1 MFTSILSS
9 IIIWSAVLIIA
20 LRVVTN
26 SGIQFS
32 NNKYIS
38 ELTCYKGTSS
48 NYETTKKDI
57 LCVFLLA
64 FSFRIIVFLFSVVI
78 IYMFNDNIN
87 SFGDILEQYMK
98 WDANNYV
105 RIATG
110 GYTYYT
116 EGENF
121 TTLAFFPLYPWL
133 MRIVNI
139 IFRDLRVSGLLTSFA
154 LYSGACCFL
163 YKLFSIDYS
172 KSVAVR
178 AIIYMSVF
186 PHALFFGVLMNESM
200 LLFTSATTLYYIRK
214 HKWHLVGIWGAA
226 AALSRMLGILLAI
239 PAAVEWL
246 EHYKIFE
253 KLKNKD
259 IKTVWQLFYS
269 KGLWIFLMLLGTGI
283 YLFCNYKVT
292 GDCFK
297 FLEYQRTIWGHGS
310 AYFGTGINS
319 IVSKLNSGTDKDM
332 LASVWIPS
340 LAAIIFVMSKTASL
354 PLRLMIFMLTLLT
367 LIYLKYTNC
376 IQVPNVQT
384 PFGEQIYLIAAG
396 EKSQGRKPLYIV
408 VLNFDTT
415 KYCISNVPTMKMP
428 RLQPRRK

>member
-48 NYETTKKDI
+48 NYKTTKKDI

-178 AIIYMSVF
+178 AIVYMSVF
-186 PHALFFGVLMNESM
+186 PHALFFGTLMNESM
-200 LLFTSATTLYYIRK
+200 LLFTSAATLYYIRK
-214 HKWHLVGIWGAA
+214 HKWYLVGIWGAA

-297 FLEYQRTIWGHGS
+297 FL
-310 AYFGTGINS
+310 
-319 IVSKLNSGTDKDM
+319 
-332 LASVWIPS
+332 VWIPS
-340 LAAIIFVMSKTASL
+340 LAAIIFVTANLFYGIRKHKSMYTAYLVVYLILNTSFDWVISVPRYMTCAIPAFLFLSDFSERHKWTEPIITASMAIGL
-354 PLRLMIFMLTLLT
+354 G
-367 LIYLKYTNC
+367 IYLTGYLCWK
-376 IQVPNVQT
+376 
-384 PFGEQIYLIAAG
+384 QIL
-396 EKSQGRKPLYIV
+396 
-408 VLNFDTT
+408 
-415 KYCISNVPTMKMP
+415 
-428 RLQPRRK
+428 

>member
-1 MFTSILSS
+1 MIISVLSS
-9 IIIWSAVLIIA
+9 IAIWSAVFVIA
-20 LRVVTN
+20 LRIITN
-26 SGIQFS
+26 SGLALP
-32 NNKYIS
+32 NNKVIS
-38 ELTCYKGTSS
+38 ALTCNKSLVSAHQTTYKEIIS
-48 NYETTKKDI
+48 
-57 LCVFLLA
+57 VFLLA
-64 FSFRIIVFLFSVVI
+64 FAFRIAVFLFSI
-78 IYMFNDNIN
+78 CAMYMFNDNIN
-87 SFGDILEQYMK
+87 GFGDILEQYMK
-98 WDANNYV
+98 WDANNYF
-105 RIATG
+105 RIANV
-110 GYTYYT
+110 GYS
-116 EGENF
+116 GFDIDGDF
-121 TTLAFFPLYPWL
+121 TTIVFFPLYPWI
-133 MRIVNI
+133 MKIVNL

-178 AIIYMSVF
+178 AIVYMSVF
-186 PHALFFGVLMNESM
+186 PHALFFGTLMNESM
-200 LLFTSATTLYYIRK
+200 LLFTAAATLYYIRK
-214 HKWHLVGIWGAA
+214 HKWYLVGIWGAA

-319 IVSKLNSGTDKDM
+319 IVSKLNLGTDKDM

-340 LAAIIFVMSKTASL
+340 LAAIIFVTANLFYGIRKHKSMYTAYLVVYLILNTSFDWVISVPRYMTCAIPAFLFLSDFSERHKWTEPIITASMAIGL
-354 PLRLMIFMLTLLT
+354 G
-367 LIYLKYTNC
+367 IYLTGYLCWK
-376 IQVPNVQT
+376 
-384 PFGEQIYLIAAG
+384 QIL
-396 EKSQGRKPLYIV
+396 
-408 VLNFDTT
+408 
-415 KYCISNVPTMKMP
+415 
-428 RLQPRRK
+428 

>member
-64 FSFRIIVFLFSVVI
+64 FSFS
-78 IYMFNDNIN
+78 DNIN

-186 PHALFFGVLMNESM
+186 PHALFFCVLMNESM

-214 HKWHLVGIWGAA
+214 H
-226 AALSRMLGILLAI
+226 
-239 PAAVEWL
+239 
-246 EHYKIFE
+246 
-253 KLKNKD
+253 
-259 IKTVWQLFYS
+259 
-269 KGLWIFLMLLGTGI
+269 
-283 YLFCNYKVT
+283 
-292 GDCFK
+292 
-297 FLEYQRTIWGHGS
+297 
-310 AYFGTGINS
+310 
-319 IVSKLNSGTDKDM
+319 
-332 LASVWIPS
+332 
-340 LAAIIFVMSKTASL
+340 
-354 PLRLMIFMLTLLT
+354 
-367 LIYLKYTNC
+367 
-376 IQVPNVQT
+376 
-384 PFGEQIYLIAAG
+384 
-396 EKSQGRKPLYIV
+396 
-408 VLNFDTT
+408 
-415 KYCISNVPTMKMP
+415 
-428 RLQPRRK
+428 

>member
-48 NYETTKKDI
+48 NYKTTKKDI

-178 AIIYMSVF
+178 AIVYMSVF
-186 PHALFFGVLMNESM
+186 PHALFFGTLMNESM
-200 LLFTSATTLYYIRK
+200 LLFTSAATLYYIRK
-214 HKWHLVGIWGAA
+214 HKWYLVGIWGAA

-253 KLKNKD
+253 KLKKQGYKNSMA
-259 IKTVWQLFYS
+259 T
-269 KGLWIFLMLLGTGI
+269 FLL
-283 YLFCNYKVT
+283 
-292 GDCFK
+292 
-297 FLEYQRTIWGHGS
+297 QRTLDIFNATW
-310 AYFGTGINS
+310 NRN
-319 IVSKLNSGTDKDM
+319 L
-332 LASVWIPS
+332 SV
-340 LAAIIFVMSKTASL
+340 L
-354 PLRLMIFMLTLLT
+354 
-367 LIYLKYTNC
+367 
-376 IQVPNVQT
+376 
-384 PFGEQIYLIAAG
+384 
-396 EKSQGRKPLYIV
+396 
-408 VLNFDTT
+408 
-415 KYCISNVPTMKMP
+415 
-428 RLQPRRK
+428 

>member
-1 MFTSILSS
+1 
-9 IIIWSAVLIIA
+9 
-20 LRVVTN
+20 
-26 SGIQFS
+26 
-32 NNKYIS
+32 
-38 ELTCYKGTSS
+38 
-48 NYETTKKDI
+48 
-57 LCVFLLA
+57 
-64 FSFRIIVFLFSVVI
+64 
-78 IYMFNDNIN
+78 
-87 SFGDILEQYMK
+87 
-98 WDANNYV
+98 
-105 RIATG
+105 
-110 GYTYYT
+110 
-116 EGENF
+116 
-121 TTLAFFPLYPWL
+121 

-178 AIIYMSVF
+178 AIVYMSVF
-186 PHALFFGVLMNESM
+186 PHALFFGTLMNESM
-200 LLFTSATTLYYIRK
+200 LLFTSAATLYYIRK

-340 LAAIIFVMSKTASL
+340 LAAIIFVTAICFTVSESTEVCTRHISL
-354 PLRLMIFMLTLLT
+354 
-367 LIYLKYTNC
+367 C
-376 IQVPNVQT
+376 I
-384 PFGEQIYLIAAG
+384 
-396 EKSQGRKPLYIV
+396 
-408 VLNFDTT
+408 
-415 KYCISNVPTMKMP
+415 
-428 RLQPRRK
+428 

>member
-48 NYETTKKDI
+48 NYKTTKKDI

-178 AIIYMSVF
+178 AIVYMSVF
-186 PHALFFGVLMNESM
+186 PHALFFGTLMNESM
-200 LLFTSATTLYYIRK
+200 LLFTSAATLYYIRK
-214 HKWHLVGIWGAA
+214 HKWYLVGN
-226 AALSRMLGILLAI
+226 RRD
-239 PAAVEWL
+239 
-246 EHYKIFE
+246 
-253 KLKNKD
+253 KLP
-259 IKTVWQLFYS
+259 
-269 KGLWIFLMLLGTGI
+269 
-283 YLFCNYKVT
+283 YL
-292 GDCFK
+292 
-297 FLEYQRTIWGHGS
+297 
-310 AYFGTGINS
+310 
-319 IVSKLNSGTDKDM
+319 
-332 LASVWIPS
+332 P
-340 LAAIIFVMSKTASL
+340 
-354 PLRLMIFMLTLLT
+354 
-367 LIYLKYTNC
+367 
-376 IQVPNVQT
+376 
-384 PFGEQIYLIAAG
+384 
-396 EKSQGRKPLYIV
+396 
-408 VLNFDTT
+408 
-415 KYCISNVPTMKMP
+415 
-428 RLQPRRK
+428 

>member
-48 NYETTKKDI
+48 NYKTTKKDI

-87 SFGDILEQYMK
+87 SFGDILVQYMK

-178 AIIYMSVF
+178 AIVYMSVF
-186 PHALFFGVLMNESM
+186 PHALFFGTLMNESM
-200 LLFTSATTLYYIRK
+200 LLFTSAATLYYIRK
-214 HKWHLVGIWGAA
+214 HKWYLVGIWGAA

-319 IVSKLNSGTDKDM
+319 IVSKLNLGTDKDM

-340 LAAIIFVMSKTASL
+340 LAAIIFVTANLFYGIRKHKSMYTAYLVVYLILNTSFDWVISVPRYMTCAIPAFLFLSDFSERHKWTEPIITASMAIGL
-354 PLRLMIFMLTLLT
+354 G
-367 LIYLKYTNC
+367 IYLTGYLCWK
-376 IQVPNVQT
+376 
-384 PFGEQIYLIAAG
+384 QIL
-396 EKSQGRKPLYIV
+396 
-408 VLNFDTT
+408 
-415 KYCISNVPTMKMP
+415 
-428 RLQPRRK
+428 

>member
-48 NYETTKKDI
+48 NYKTTKKDI

-121 TTLAFFPLYPWL
+121 TTLAFF
-133 MRIVNI
+133 
-139 IFRDLRVSGLLTSFA
+139 
-154 LYSGACCFL
+154 
-163 YKLFSIDYS
+163 
-172 KSVAVR
+172 SV
-178 AIIYMSVF
+178 I
-186 PHALFFGVLMNESM
+186 
-200 LLFTSATTLYYIRK
+200 
-214 HKWHLVGIWGAA
+214 
-226 AALSRMLGILLAI
+226 
-239 PAAVEWL
+239 
-246 EHYKIFE
+246 
-253 KLKNKD
+253 
-259 IKTVWQLFYS
+259 
-269 KGLWIFLMLLGTGI
+269 
-283 YLFCNYKVT
+283 
-292 GDCFK
+292 
-297 FLEYQRTIWGHGS
+297 
-310 AYFGTGINS
+310 
-319 IVSKLNSGTDKDM
+319 
-332 LASVWIPS
+332 S
-340 LAAIIFVMSKTASL
+340 LAYEDCQYYFQRFESKRTFDFIRTVFGCVL
-354 PLRLMIFMLTLLT
+354 FP
-367 LIYLKYTNC
+367 
-376 IQVPNVQT
+376 IQTVFN
-384 PFGEQIYLIAAG
+384 
-396 EKSQGRKPLYIV
+396 
-408 VLNFDTT
+408 
-415 KYCISNVPTMKMP
+415 
-428 RLQPRRK
+428 RLQ

>member
-1 MFTSILSS
+1 MRISFGILFQNYSI
-9 IIIWSAVLIIA
+9 
-20 LRVVTN
+20 
-26 SGIQFS
+26 
-32 NNKYIS
+32 
-38 ELTCYKGTSS
+38 
-48 NYETTKKDI
+48 
-57 LCVFLLA
+57 
-64 FSFRIIVFLFSVVI
+64 LFSVVI

-178 AIIYMSVF
+178 AIVYMSVF
-186 PHALFFGVLMNESM
+186 PHALFFGTLMNESM
-200 LLFTSATTLYYIRK
+200 LLFTSAATLYYIRK
-214 HKWHLVGIWGAA
+214 HKWYLVGIWGAA

-269 KGLWIFLMLLGTGI
+269 KGLWIF
-283 YLFCNYKVT
+283 
-292 GDCFK
+292 
-297 FLEYQRTIWGHGS
+297 
-310 AYFGTGINS
+310 
-319 IVSKLNSGTDKDM
+319 
-332 LASVWIPS
+332 
-340 LAAIIFVMSKTASL
+340 
-354 PLRLMIFMLTLLT
+354 
-367 LIYLKYTNC
+367 
-376 IQVPNVQT
+376 
-384 PFGEQIYLIAAG
+384 
-396 EKSQGRKPLYIV
+396 
-408 VLNFDTT
+408 
-415 KYCISNVPTMKMP
+415 
-428 RLQPRRK
+428 